1 MTSILVDLESPGNR
15 RQCVWRLPCVLGR
28 HEDDGG
34 IADPHASRRHAELRW
49 CGTSG
54 AVKVVDLG
62 SRNGI
67 EIDGAVVASGI
78 WARGA
83 MMRIGETRLRWAP
96 SESRRR
102 AVDLGAL
109 VESIRDDMPASS
121 LAPEDL
127 AAQLRVKI
135 LGLAPD
141 LAEDEVQEVL
151 DEILEYGPISP
162 LLRAPEVTEILVSGT
177 REIWIEAG
185 GRLQQTS
192 RKFRS
197 AASLRGVVDRILRQC
212 GRTVDYRNPMADA
225 RLPDGS
231 RVHVVLPPT
240 ALDGLQLT
248 IRKFSPRVLS
258 LADLVASGSISP
270 EIRDTLQSA
279 VLSRKNILISGGTG
293 SGKTTLLGALAAV
306 APANERI
313 LTIEDAA
320 EIRLPQ
326 PHVVRLEAR
335 PPGPE
340 GEPAITIRDLLRNA
354 LRMRP
359 DRIVIGECRGGEALD
374 MLQAMN
380 TGHDGSLTTLHANSP
395 RDALARLETLALMA
409 EAGLPHLAIR
419 EQIARAIDLIVQTA
433 RGADGRR
440 TVVEVAAT
448 AGLDGGVPL
457 LRTLHAPLARP

>member
-1 MTSILVDLESPGNR
+1 MTAILVDLESPGTR
-15 RQCVWRLPCVLGR
+15 RRCVWTLPCILGR

-34 IADPHASRRHAELRW
+34 IPDPHASRRHAELRW

-54 AVKVVDLG
+54 AVEVVDLG
-62 SRNGI
+62 SRNGV
-67 EIDGAVVASGI
+67 EIDGAVVSSGI
-78 WARGA
+78 WALGA
-83 MMRIGETRLRWAP
+83 ILRVGETRLQWAP
-96 SESRRR
+96 SVPPQS

-121 LAPEDL
+121 LVAEDLPGQLRERIVELAPE
-127 AAQLRVKI
+127 
-135 LGLAPD
+135 
-141 LAEDEVQEVL
+141 LAEEEVQAVL
-151 DEILEYGPISP
+151 DEILEYGPVSP
-162 LLRAPEVTEILVSGT
+162 LLRAPDVTEILVSGT

-185 GRLQQTS
+185 GRLQRTS
-192 RKFRS
+192 RTFRS

-212 GRTVDYRNPMADA
+212 GRTVDYRHPMADA

-258 LADLVASGSISP
+258 MADLVAGGSMSP
-270 EIRDTLQSA
+270 EIRDTLEAA
-279 VLSRKNILISGGTG
+279 VLSRRNILISGGTG

-306 APANERI
+306 APSDERI

-335 PPGPE
+335 PPGTE

-359 DRIVIGECRGGEALD
+359 DRIVVGECRGGEALD

-433 RGADGRR
+433 RSADGRR

-448 AGLDGGVPL
+448 AGLDGGIPL
-457 LRTLHAPLARP
+457 LRTLHAPPARP